1 MSNLSVTSPS
11 SIGQLIDLSLFAN
24 EARKASQDAAKA
36 LDNATRGAIHYAAEQ
51 ITSIMTSGA
60 SMPEAYGIVRARLD
74 NEGFDAV
81 MSHAQGFEDLA
92 KVIRQAQKIMSR
104 VASCAYAVVNG
115 ADANQ
120 RINKL
125 EGIAGH
131 IRKGEN
137 QSEKY
142 REGGNQDHRP
152 RCGFPVSLIPLSLRE
167 KGAVGRLHDV
177 AAQHEESEIDTLRRM
192 LAEQAETIAAYKAS
206 LEAVMHGNSSVV
218 HGNAGKRTGK
228 QKSTL
233 KAA

>member
-1 MSNLSVTSPS
+1 MSNLSITSPS

-36 LDNATRGAIHYAAEQ
+36 LDNATRGAIHYASEQ
-51 ITSIMTSGA
+51 IVSIMASGA
-60 SMPEAYGIVRARLD
+60 TLTEAYGIVRGRLD
-74 NEGFDAV
+74 SEGFDAV
-81 MSHAQGFEDLA
+81 MSHAQGFDDLA
-92 KVIRQAQKIMSR
+92 KVIRQAQKLMSR

-115 ADANQ
+115 ADAGQ

-131 IRKGEN
+131 VRKG
-137 QSEKY
+137 
-142 REGGNQDHRP
+142 
-152 RCGFPVSLIPLSLRE
+152 FPLSIIPLSLRE
-167 KGAVGRLHDV
+167 KGAVGRLADV
-177 AAQHEESEIDTLRRM
+177 AAQHEESEMDMLRRM

-206 LEAVMHGNSSVV
+206 LDAIMHGNSSVV

>member
-1 MSNLSVTSPS
+1 MSNLSVSSPS

-24 EARKASQDAAKA
+24 DARKASQDAAKA
-36 LDNATRGAIHYAAEQ
+36 LDNATRGAIHYASEQ
-51 ITSIMTSGA
+51 IVSIMATGA
-60 SMPEAYGIVRARLD
+60 NMPEAYGIVRSRLD
-74 NEGFDAV
+74 VEGFDAV
-81 MSHAQGFEDLA
+81 MSHAQGFDDLSR
-92 KVIRQAQKIMSR
+92 VIRQAQKIMSR

-115 ADANQ
+115 ANADQ

-131 IRKGEN
+131 VRK
-137 QSEKY
+137 
-142 REGGNQDHRP
+142 
-152 RCGFPVSLIPLSLRE
+152 GFPVSLIPLSLRE

-177 AAQHEESEIDTLRRM
+177 AAQHEESELDMLRRM

-206 LEAVMHGNSSVV
+206 LEAVMHGNSAVM
-218 HGNAGKRTGK
+218 HGSAGRKTGK